1 MGQATFIDEAVL
13 AIEVVIDIARL
24 GPVKGADLAL
34 RQGLHPRYLEGLLH
48 RLARKGIVV
57 GERGRSGGYDL
68 ARDATL
74 ITACDVVRAAKSKP
88 TYRRKAYGTPA
99 VRELLEKAEEQ
110 VFALLHN
117 VTIACLADGR
127 RGSTPAVDGEI
138 AANPLLRQTA

>member
-48 RLARKGIVV
+48 RLAREGIVV
-57 GERGRSGGYDL
+57 GERGRGGGYDL

-74 ITACDVVRAAKSKP
+74 ITACDVVRAAKSEP
-88 TYRRKAYGTPA
+88 TYKRKAHGTPA
-99 VRELLEKAEEQ
+99 VRELLEQAEEQ
-110 VFALLHN
+110 VFALLHD
-117 VTIACLADGR
+117 VTIASLADGR
-127 RGSTPAVDGEI
+127 RVSTGAVVSDV
-138 AANPLLRQTA
+138 AANRFLRQTA